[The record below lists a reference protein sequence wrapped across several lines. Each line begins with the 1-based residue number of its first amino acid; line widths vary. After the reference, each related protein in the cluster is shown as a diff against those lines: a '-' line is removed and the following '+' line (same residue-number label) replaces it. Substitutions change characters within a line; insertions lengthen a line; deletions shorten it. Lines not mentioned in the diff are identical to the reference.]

1 MSYLQVKNVVKSF
14 GNNKVL
20 ENISIDFEK
29 GEMAGYG
36 RATKK
41 QVIEMVMRMMNI
53 TRKIDPDE
61 NNRRYIP
68 G

>member
-29 GEMAGYG
+29 GEIHSISV
-36 RATKK
+36 RTE
-41 QVIEMVMRMMNI
+41 Q
-53 TRKIDPDE
+53 E
-61 NNRRYIP
+61 NRP
-68 G
+68 

>member
-29 GEMAGYG
+29 GG
-36 RATKK
+36 RFTLLSVRTE
-41 QVIEMVMRMMNI
+41 Q
-53 TRKIDPDE
+53 E
-61 NNRRYIP
+61 NRP
-68 G
+68 

>member
-29 GEMAGYG
+29 GRFTLLSVRTE
-36 RATKK
+36 
-41 QVIEMVMRMMNI
+41 Q
-53 TRKIDPDE
+53 E
-61 NNRRYIP
+61 NRP
-68 G
+68 

>member
-29 GEMAGYG
+29 GEIHSIIGENGAGDHDII
-36 RATKK
+36 R
-41 QVIEMVMRMMNI
+41 
-53 TRKIDPDE
+53 PS
-61 NNRRYIP
+61 
-68 G
+68 

>member
-29 GEMAGYG
+29 GEIHSIIGCLLYTSDA
-36 RATKK
+36 A
-41 QVIEMVMRMMNI
+41 
-53 TRKIDPDE
+53 DE
-61 NNRRYIP
+61 
-68 G
+68 

>member
-29 GEMAGYG
+29 GEIHSIIGENGAG
-36 RATKK
+36 KSH
-41 QVIEMVMRMMNI
+41 
-53 TRKIDPDE
+53 PDE
-61 NNRRYIP
+61 NNRKVYTRLTVEKYSWTD
-68 G
+68 GT